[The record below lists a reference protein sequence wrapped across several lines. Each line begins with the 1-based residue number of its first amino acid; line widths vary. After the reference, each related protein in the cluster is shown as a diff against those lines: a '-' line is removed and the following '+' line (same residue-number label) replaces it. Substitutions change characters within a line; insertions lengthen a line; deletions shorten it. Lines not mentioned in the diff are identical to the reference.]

1 MRASWVSL
9 LVLLSL
15 LTQGGCSKPQR
26 GGPRFKTSPVTGTVL
41 VDGNPQEMVEV
52 TCHPDPASTT
62 IKYPVVAMVDKDGKF
77 SLGTYEG
84 NDGLPEGTYKLTFK
98 WLEPGLV
105 LKDKLK
111 GAYDNPQKT
120 EYSVTVKADKGE
132 KIDAGLIDLKT
143 KK

>member
-1 MRASWVSL
+1 MCASGIRI

-15 LTQGGCSKPQR
+15 LIPTGCSKPQR

-41 VDGNPQEMVEV
+41 IDGQPKEMVEV
-52 TCHPDPASTT
+52 TCHPDAASTT
-62 IKYPVVAMVDKDGKF
+62 IKYPVVTMVDRDGKF

-111 GAYDNPQKT
+111 GAYDDPQKT

-132 KIDAGLIDLKT
+132 KLDAGLIDLKT